1 MIQVYDK
8 RVRSILLVSYFSPS
22 RGHAGGLRL
31 LDLYRELR
39 RLRPDIHISL
49 LTVDHCHEDWGVEGL
64 DGIFDEIVRLSLARF
79 SSSFLDGAQFRADD
93 FQLIDLQY
101 HQSGALV
108 KGARTRWPNAIIVF
122 SPMESQLRAA
132 LGHFAGGLKGRF
144 AKFREA
150 VVRIW
155 LAVQEVRYVRA
166 ADLVIT
172 VSEPDQATLRWIKP
186 HGSVVCIPTGFSQ
199 VEFLDVTPNYELS
212 TEPVVVFFAYF
223 GSKSNREALVW
234 YCREVHSRLA
244 AMVDNYV
251 LRVVGRGLDQ
261 ELIDACTVAGVEF
274 IGQVEYIRDGLRD
287 AAVGIAPA
295 LGGAGVRG
303 KIHHYAASGIA
314 CVASP
319 LANEGL
325 EYNDGI
331 SILLARDS
339 IEFANAC
346 ASLLQD
352 GLLRAR
358 IGRRAR
364 EVCFTHYTWD
374 SLTNRIEAA
383 YKL

>member
-1 MIQVYDK
+1 M
-8 RVRSILLVSYFSPS
+8 
-22 RGHAGGLRL
+22 
-31 LDLYRELR
+31 
-39 RLRPDIHISL
+39 
-49 LTVDHCHEDWGVEGL
+49 EGL
-64 DGIFDEIVRLSLARF
+64 DGIFDEIVRLPLARF
-79 SSSFLDGAQFRADD
+79 SSSFLDGTQFRADD

-108 KGARTRWPNAIIVF
+108 KGARTRWPNAMIVF

-132 LGHFAGGLKGRF
+132 LGYFAGGLKGRF

-186 HGSVVCIPTGFSQ
+186 HGSVACIPTGFSP
-199 VEFLDVTPNYELS
+199 VEFLDVTPSYELS

-234 YCREVHSRLA
+234 YCREVHPRLA

-295 LGGAGVRG
+295 LSGAGVRG
-303 KIHHYAASGIA
+303 KIHHYAVSGIA

-331 SILLARDS
+331 SIFLARDS

-352 GLLRAR
+352 KLLRAR

-364 EVCFTHYTWD
+364 EVCLTHYTWD
-374 SLTNRIEAA
+374 SLKNRIEAA